1 MAAALKNQEE
11 FNFLYMPKN
20 LEPKCKKC
28 RRIGEKLL
36 LKGSRCVSSKCAMVK
51 KNYPPGFHG
60 QKGKQRLSDF
70 GTQLREKQKAK
81 IQYNLLEKQF
91 KLTYMDAKKKGGNVG
106 EAFISLLESRLD
118 NAIYRL
124 GLAESRGQAREMVSH
139 GHFLVKG
146 KKVNIPSFKLKQ
158 GDIIKVKTSSQRK
171 KYFKNLSEKNYNI
184 SQIPGWISFEPKE
197 LTAKIVG
204 TPNAAEA
211 GKGINTQMIVEFY
224 SR

>member
-1 MAAALKNQEE
+1 MS
-11 FNFLYMPKN
+11 KN

-36 LKGSRCVSSKCAMVK
+36 LKSERCLTSKCAMVK

-60 QKGKQRLSDF
+60 PKGKQRLSDF
-70 GTQLREKQKAK
+70 VTQLREKQKAK

-91 KLTYMDAKKKGGNVG
+91 KLTFLEARKRGGNVG
-106 EAFISLLESRLD
+106 ENFISLLESRLD

-124 GLAESRGQAREMVSH
+124 GLAGSRGQAREMVSH

-146 KKVNIPSFKLKQ
+146 KKVNIPSYQLKQ
-158 GDIIKVKTSSQRK
+158 GDVIGIKTSSLRK
-171 KYFKNLSEKNYNI
+171 KYFNNLKEKNFNM
-184 SQIPGWISFEPKE
+184 SQIPGWMNFDPKE
-197 LTAKIVG
+197 MTAKIVG
-204 TPNAAEA
+204 TPNALEV

>member
-1 MAAALKNQEE
+1 MS
-11 FNFLYMPKN
+11 KN

-36 LKGSRCVSSKCAMVK
+36 LKSERCVSSKCAMVK

-60 QKGKQRLSDF
+60 PKGKQRLSDF

-91 KLTYMDAKKKGGNVG
+91 KLTYLEAKKKGGNVG
-106 EAFISLLESRLD
+106 ESFIGLLESRLD
-118 NAIYRL
+118 NAVYRI
-124 GLAESRGQAREMVSH
+124 GIAGSRSQARELVSH

-146 KKVNIPSFKLKQ
+146 KKVNIPSFQLKP
-158 GDIIKVKTSSQRK
+158 GDVIQIKTASLRK
-171 KYFKNLSEKNYNI
+171 KYFKNISEKNYNI
-184 SQIPGWISFEPKE
+184 SQIPGWINFEPKE
-197 LTAKIVG
+197 MTAKIVG
-204 TPNAAEA
+204 LPNAAEA